1 MVNFTTYNDSDF
13 RVIIKLTLD
22 DSIIRITNKADI
34 SLDGNIYSSNVLK
47 KDSIRLSDEIL
58 DNVMNGSIMPM
69 SYCSFAISQYTDHF
83 NNFTNTL
90 YPASGN
96 IYLVNRVVDLGF
108 CYSNSSSET
117 EVFWYKQY
125 YITKID
131 REKDY
136 CNIQCYEID
145 EYYNKYIPSI
155 LIQKDI
161 DDGLSYF
168 PNAPEENLG
177 KALPIVY
184 GDFYDDPFERFDY
197 PGWKNQVNM
206 TGLYRF
212 IPAIQVDTVVDK
224 FIIASHKMYSTPI
237 DGETYATSILYKY
250 LENFK
255 TYMMVNRSWLNPV
268 EATTVNDSLGYNITL
283 RGNANTGVY
292 GSTYIK
298 LATNGIDTANVN
310 LTQLNDDDYD
320 NYIEIGGQQ
329 TLQLT
334 LGGSDSTDS
343 FGVISS
349 NSPGDVQIYFFL
361 SASYST
367 RNVTIGYYNAS
378 EQANGLSS
386 TFDVT
391 ETPSVGTIGFGDN
404 ATGKASG
411 LPWTIESLSGLEFY
425 VANNDIQSAN
435 TIRLYGCFLRVSA
448 KLFSITTK
456 IIPGTRRVK
465 LNMARIADIN
475 KYANGRGIYI
485 PRYI

>member
-13 RVIIKLTLD
+13 IVVIKLTLD
-22 DSIIRITNKADI
+22 DITVRMSNKI
-34 SLDGNIYSSNVLK
+34 NITLDGNLYSSDILK
-47 KDSIRLSDEIL
+47 KDSINLSDESL
-58 DNVMNGSIMPM
+58 SNVINGSTMPM
-69 SYCSFAISQYTDHF
+69 SYCGFSISRT
-83 NNFTNTL
+83 NTILGNFTESI
-90 YPASGN
+90 YPASGD
-96 IYLVNRVVDLGF
+96 IYLINRIVDLGF
-108 CYSNSSSET
+108 CYRGATSET

-125 YITKID
+125 YISAID
-131 REKDY
+131 RNKDY
-136 CNIQCYEID
+136 CNIQCYEVD
-145 EYYNKYIPSI
+145 EFYGKYIPTL

-197 PGWKNQVNM
+197 PEWENQVNM

-237 DGETYATSILYKY
+237 DGETYAAITLYKY
-250 LENFK
+250 LDAFK
-255 TYMMVNRSWLNPV
+255 TYMMVYRTWLNPV

-378 EQANGLSS
+378 EQAYGLSS

-425 VANNDIQSAN
+425 VANNDIQSTN
-435 TIRLYGCFLRVSA
+435 TIRLYGCFLRVCA

-456 IIPGTRRVK
+456 INPGTSRVK
-465 LNMARIADIN
+465 LHMARIADIN

-485 PRYI
+485 PRYR